1 MRSFK
6 IVVVLALSALV
17 VACSSY
23 EEDTDQDLSE
33 YEVATFAGG
42 CFWCVEEGFEK
53 LPGVAQA
60 VSGYAGGEQ
69 PDPTYEE
76 VAGGRTRHTETV
88 QVYYD
93 PEVIEYAGLLEAF
106 WRMMDPTDNAGQ
118 FVDRGQQ
125 YRPEIF
131 YHSEEQRR
139 LAEASMTRLNAQEV
153 FDEPVQVPI
162 TALDTF
168 YEAEDYHQDYYQ
180 KNPVR
185 YRLYTRNSGRYQFV
199 DSVWGEAA
207 EQDFTAFSNADLLD
221 SQTE

>member
-1 MRSFK
+1 MHPFK
-6 IVVVLALSALV
+6 TIVVLGLSALLL
-17 VACSSY
+17 ACSSY
-23 EEDTDQDLSE
+23 EEDPNQDLSD

-53 LPGVAQA
+53 LPGVAEA

-69 PDPTYEE
+69 PNPTYEE
-76 VAGGRTRHTETV
+76 VAGGQTRHTETV

-93 PEVIEYAGLLEAF
+93 PSVIEYAGLLEAF

-131 YHSEEQRR
+131 YHNEEQRR
-139 LAEASMTRLNAQEV
+139 LAEASMERLNAQDV
-153 FDEPVQVPI
+153 FGEQAQVPI
-162 TALDTF
+162 TALENF
-168 YEAEDYHQDYYQ
+168 YDAEEYHQDYYK

-207 EQDFTAFSNADLLD
+207 EQDFTSFSNDELLEG
-221 SQTE
+221 QTE